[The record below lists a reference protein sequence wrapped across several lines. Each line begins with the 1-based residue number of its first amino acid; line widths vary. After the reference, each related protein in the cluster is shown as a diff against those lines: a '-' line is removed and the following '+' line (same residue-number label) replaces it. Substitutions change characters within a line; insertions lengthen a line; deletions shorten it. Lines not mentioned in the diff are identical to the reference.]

1 MAERQ
6 RTYRWNDTS
15 PEDDY
20 YGLPGYI
27 AGGWDVDN
35 LPRELRFTLD
45 EKKMERIWR
54 EYTKNASSSQFA
66 FYLLIIKKKTDKIVN
81 YFFVLNLGM

>member
-1 MAERQ
+1 MACYTACLEASECVNYLSMLRRMEVAERQ

-27 AGGWDVDN
+27 AGGCDVDN

-54 EYTKNASSSQFA
+54 EYTKNASSS
-66 FYLLIIKKKTDKIVN
+66 
-81 YFFVLNLGM
+81 